1 MAIEEVRKNKS
12 AKRPNFHKGSLSHSP
27 SQTNGDAKVQINSEI
42 SIPKLQK
49 LAETYF
55 GVSDPHR
62 FLTDLRVA
70 LGIPDSQGASK
81 YGVVSIPKEDGS
93 ILQASLRVTN
103 HQANANTYI
112 DHDANYKYNLSIV
125 VRRKQRKNTFI
136 PNENVILDEYV
147 YYGTK
152 MQGIE
157 NPLTQIVNGII
168 VFLQSGEYK
177 DTTGVAFKNQS
188 VESKDRV
195 PQNISVDNDGNYVSA
210 NAWGAD
216 YVSENKQY
224 KTNTK
229 MNKKLI
235 RLTEQDLHK
244 IVKESVNRVLNE
256 VSAEKAYWLMQ
267 QRKQTPNTKAKTQ
280 MHYPSEFA
288 NRFNKEVYGTPNGG
302 NMRIGNQ
309 VDATAYADPRT
320 GNFVGT
326 QATGWD
332 SWRNGYN
339 YVGPSGA
346 NFKYTKNTDGNED
359 FTYDRNDTDMDN
371 NGKYTRIGQQ
381 MNPSQVNMHP
391 QVRNFIGKGRA
402 RYNQIQQNYNQS
414 QQGN

>member
-1 MAIEEVRKNKS
+1 MAINKS
-12 AKRPNFHKGSLSHSP
+12 AKRLNFHKGSLSHSP
-27 SQTNGDAKVQINSEI
+27 SQTYGNAKVQINSEI
-42 SIPKLQK
+42 AIPKLQK
-49 LAETYF
+49 LAETYL

-152 MQGIE
+152 IQGIE

-224 KTNTK
+224 NTNRNMKQTI
-229 MNKKLI
+229 KLRESELKRI
-235 RLTEQDLHK
+235 
-244 IVKESVNRVLNE
+244 IAESVKRAINE
-256 VSAEKAYWLMQ
+256 VWDIDDNGVIDYDEFG
-267 QRKQTPNTKAKTQ
+267 RAK
-280 MHYPSEFA
+280 
-288 NRFNKEVYGTPNGG
+288 NRS
-302 NMRIGNQ
+302 
-309 VDATAYADPRT
+309 YADVRGLSRGLASDT
-320 GNFVGT
+320 KELL
-326 QATGWD
+326 
-332 SWRNGYN
+332 RNTPHRDFRAETN
-339 YVGPSGA
+339 YQLLLSGKTFS
-346 NFKYTKNTDGNED
+346 NKIN
-359 FTYDRNDTDMDN
+359 
-371 NGKYTRIGQQ
+371 
-381 MNPSQVNMHP
+381 
-391 QVRNFIGKGRA
+391 
-402 RYNQIQQNYNQS
+402 
-414 QQGN
+414 

>member
-42 SIPKLQK
+42 AIPKLQK

-136 PNENVILDEYV
+136 PNEKVILDEYV

-152 MQGIE
+152 MQNVE

-177 DTTGVAFKNQS
+177 DTTGIAFKNQS

-224 KTNTK
+224 KRNTN

-235 RLTEQDLHK
+235 RLTESDLHK

-256 VSAEKAYWLMQ
+256 VQFGGESLHGNNPEDWAAMKYLRNDRINHEGDAGLYDDDESGYFRNLRNWERNGDNESELLDKMYPDDYSKYFERGRALD
-267 QRKQTPNTKAKTQ
+267 AKG
-280 MHYPSEFA
+280 HNKA
-288 NRFNKEVYGTPNGG
+288 NRISKK
-302 NMRIGNQ
+302 IG
-309 VDATAYADPRT
+309 Y
-320 GNFVGT
+320 
-326 QATGWD
+326 
-332 SWRNGYN
+332 
-339 YVGPSGA
+339 
-346 NFKYTKNTDGNED
+346 KK
-359 FTYDRNDTDMDN
+359 
-371 NGKYTRIGQQ
+371 
-381 MNPSQVNMHP
+381 
-391 QVRNFIGKGRA
+391 
-402 RYNQIQQNYNQS
+402 
-414 QQGN
+414 